1 MNIEKLLIFSARQ
14 KQKTIIFPEASFS
27 DRIVK
32 AGIKIAKMGLA
43 KVVFVGDESS
53 LSLQIKKK
61 HLNKVEILNPKTY
74 ERIDELALYVYEKR
88 KHKGMTEDEAK
99 NLVLDPIYFA
109 TTLTALGVV
118 DGMICGAE
126 VPTAN
131 TLRPALQ
138 IIETK
143 EGLCSSYFLFLG
155 KNKVTDRVFM
165 MGDCGVVENPTYE
178 QQTAI
183 AELMLEEN
191 KKFNLFEPRF
201 AFLSYSTLGSAFS
214 DSTDKVAKAYELFA
228 SRNPQVKAVGE
239 VQFDASVN
247 KRVASVKMPG
257 RDMSK
262 PSNIFVMPNIDAGN
276 ICYKAIQY
284 FGSIKAIGPITM
296 GLNKPVNDLSR
307 GCTIKDIVLLT
318 AITVIQCD

>member
-1 MNIEKLLIFSARQ
+1 
-14 KQKTIIFPEASFS
+14 
-27 DRIVK
+27 
-32 AGIKIAKMGLA
+32 MGMA

-61 HLNKVEILNPKTY
+61 YLNMVEILNPKTY
-74 ERIDELALYVYEKR
+74 NKIDELAQYVFEKR
-88 KHKGMTEDEAK
+88 KHKGMTEEEAK
-99 NLVLDPIYFA
+99 SLVLDPIYFA
-109 TTLTALGVV
+109 TTLTAVGVV

-138 IIETK
+138 IIGTK
-143 EGLCSSYFLFLG
+143 EGLCSSYFLFIG
-155 KNKVTDRVFM
+155 KNKVTDSTFM
-165 MGDCGVVENPTYE
+165 MGDCGVVVNPTYE

-214 DSTDKVAKAYELFA
+214 DSTDKVAKAYKLFA
-228 SRNPQVKAVGE
+228 NRNPQVKAVGE
-239 VQFDASVN
+239 VQFDASISQ
-247 KRVASVKMPG
+247 RVANVKMPG
-257 RDMSK
+257 KNMEK
-262 PSNIFVMPNIDAGN
+262 PCNIFVMPNIDAGN

-284 FGSIKAIGPITM
+284 FGGLEAIGPITM

-307 GCTIKDIVLLT
+307 GCTIKDIILLT
-318 AITVIQCD
+318 AITAIQAD